1 MKEITLDNFYYFFI
15 IEKNKIMNAF
25 IAAVIDKK
33 TILIA
38 NDGRL
43 LKKSFLGFIILMTA
57 FQTNALGEIVR
68 QVLVDAYL
76 QVSVFVGFTLF
87 IFIGMDALTK
97 FNITYILEK
106 TKKVHVIMASLSG
119 AIPGCGGA
127 IVVVTQYIQGR
138 ISFGSLVAVLTATM
152 GDAAFLLLATEPKT
166 GFLIFTLGALVGA
179 LSGYLVDLLHG
190 ESYLQGDSKIKVEFQ
205 KLKKTFVSRFNIFW
219 SLIFLPGFV
228 IGLFVASQ
236 VDVDKILNIPKDYS
250 LVSFLGLSGAIL
262 SIFMW
267 SLNPLSDFQCSTD
280 RTRNL
285 LPRVVDTTNFV
296 TTWVIC
302 GFLVFE
308 LFMYFTSIDLE
319 IFFNIWLPFVPLV
332 AILFG
337 FLPGCGPQIIVTTF
351 YLNGYIPLSAEI
363 GNAISNDGDA
373 LFPAIALAPKAAI
386 IATLY
391 SAVPAIIFAYGFM
404 LFFE

>member
-1 MKEITLDNFYYFFI
+1 
-15 IEKNKIMNAF
+15 MNAF
-25 IAAVIDKK
+25 IAAVIEKK

-38 NDGRL
+38 NEGRL
-43 LKKSFLGFIILMTA
+43 LKKSFLGFAILIMA
-57 FQTNALGEIVR
+57 FQVNGFGDLVR
-68 QVLVDAYL
+68 QALVDAYL

-97 FNITYILEK
+97 FNIAYILDK
-106 TKKVHVIMASLSG
+106 SKKFHVIMASLLG
-119 AIPGCGGA
+119 ALPGCGGA

-152 GDAAFLLLATEPKT
+152 GDAAFLLLATEPFT
-166 GFLIFTLGALVGA
+166 GLFIFTLGATVGA
-179 LSGYLVDLLHG
+179 LTGYMVDKIHG
-190 ESYLQGDSKIKVEFQ
+190 VNYLQETSKIKVEFE
-205 KLKKTFVSRFNIFW
+205 KLQKTFVSKFNIFW
-219 SLIFLPGFV
+219 TLIFIPGFI
-228 IGLFVASQ
+228 IGLFVAFQ
-236 VDVDKILNIPKDYS
+236 QDIDQILKVPNGYS
-250 LVSFLGLSGAIL
+250 LVTSLGLAGAML
-262 SIFMW
+262 SLFMW

-280 RTRNL
+280 RTRSL

-302 GFLVFE
+302 AFLIFE
-308 LFMYFTSIDLE
+308 IFMYFTSVDLKT
-319 IFFNIWLPFVPLV
+319 IFNVWTPLIPFV
-332 AILFG
+332 AILLG

-351 YLNGYIPLSAEI
+351 YLNGIIPLSAEI

-391 SAVPAIIFAYGFM
+391 SAIPAIIFAYSYMF
-404 LFFE
+404 LFE